1 MTVQEQI
8 NAARMKLSMAQQ
20 KLQRLNEDI
29 DTHFSPR
36 RKDGD
41 TGEEITLETHK
52 LMCLALGSVIDA
64 QKVMT
69 EAVLDIGGTLSG
81 SRTIYLK

>member
-20 KLQRLNEDI
+20 KLQRLNED
-29 DTHFSPR
+29 THFSPR
-36 RKDGD
+36 RKDGE